1 MVSVSSDIL
10 QAWVAGLLLPLIRIL
25 GFISIAPVFSHQGVP
40 QIIRLSTGLVLAL
53 IIAPTIPA
61 MPQVDLFTMAGM
73 LLIAQ
78 EMIIGIAMGFAVRII
93 FTAIDMAGQLCG
105 MTMGLGFATFFDPQS
120 QGNTAVISQFFGI
133 LAVMVFL
140 SVDGHLALISAVAE
154 SFHSMPIVLDPA
166 HGVNGFKLVVWG
178 GKIFS
183 VGLQLALPVVA
194 ALLIT
199 NMALGVLTR
208 SAPQLNL
215 FGIGFPIT
223 IGIGFVV
230 IALMLPSMAVPFRQ
244 FIEQAILASRQLVNL

>member
-1 MVSVSSDIL
+1 MISVGSDIL
-10 QAWVAGLLLPLIRIL
+10 QAWVAGLLLPLTRIL
-25 GFISIAPVFSHQGVP
+25 GFIMIAPVFSHRGMP
-40 QIIRLSTGLVLAL
+40 QLVKISMGLILAL
-53 IIAPTIPA
+53 IIVPTIPA
-61 MPQVDLFTMAGM
+61 MPQVDLMSASGL
-73 LLIAQ
+73 LLIMQ
-78 EMIIGIAMGFAVRII
+78 EMIIGIAMGFVVRII
-93 FTAIDMAGQLCG
+93 FTAIDLAGQLCG

-133 LAVMVFL
+133 LALMVFL
-140 SVDGHLALISAVAE
+140 SLDGHLALISAVAE
-154 SFHSMPIVLDPA
+154 SFHSMPIVVDPQ
-166 HGVNGFKLVVWG
+166 HGVNSFKLVMWG

-183 VGLQLALPVVA
+183 AGLQLALPVVA

-230 IALMLPSMAVPFRQ
+230 IALMLPSMAVPFQQ
-244 FIEQAILASRQLVNL
+244 FIEQSILATRQIVNL